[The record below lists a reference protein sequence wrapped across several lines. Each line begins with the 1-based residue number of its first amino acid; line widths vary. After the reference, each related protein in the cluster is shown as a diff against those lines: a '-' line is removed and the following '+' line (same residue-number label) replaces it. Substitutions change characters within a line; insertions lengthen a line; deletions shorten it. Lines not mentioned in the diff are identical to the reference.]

1 MAAKAPR
8 KAPSQPTEDHRVRV
22 ARQRRERMR
31 AHLLESVMA
40 VYPEGRVQGGSPT
53 VIDDVVRHAG
63 VSRGT
68 FYKYFDSL
76 DQAVE
81 QLGWQLAVEMTG
93 AVGSVYDTLTDAPMR
108 TATGFQTFLLRA
120 YLDHRWGAFFSHIGL
135 LNGENL
141 MVQYILADIEM
152 GIETGDYAVASPQIA
167 ADALIGAK
175 VQAVR
180 RIISEGGDIA
190 YIHAM
195 TAMVLRSF
203 GLSPSKS
210 DKVVS
215 KAFALLGAEA
225 PGKISWWRAIDA

>member
-1 MAAKAPR
+1 MAAKA
-8 KAPSQPTEDHRVRV
+8 QPAEDHRVRV
-22 ARQRRERMR
+22 ARQRREKMR
-31 AHLLESVMA
+31 AHLLDSVMA
-40 VYPEGRVQGGSPT
+40 VYPEGRVQGGSPA
-53 VIDDVVRHAG
+53 VIDDVVRHAD

-76 DQAVE
+76 DQAVQ
-81 QLGWQLAVEMTG
+81 QLGWQLAVEMTE
-93 AVGSVYDTLTDAPMR
+93 AVGSVYYGLTDPPMR

-135 LNGENL
+135 LDGENL
-141 MVQYILADIEM
+141 MLRYILADIEM
-152 GIETGDYAVASPQIA
+152 GIDTGDYAVASPQIA
-167 ADALIGAK
+167 ADLLIGAK
-175 VQAVR
+175 IEAVR
-180 RIISEGGDIA
+180 RIISDGGSIA

-215 KAFALLGAEA
+215 KAYAVLCAEA
-225 PGKISWWRAIDA
+225 PGKVAWWRPIEG